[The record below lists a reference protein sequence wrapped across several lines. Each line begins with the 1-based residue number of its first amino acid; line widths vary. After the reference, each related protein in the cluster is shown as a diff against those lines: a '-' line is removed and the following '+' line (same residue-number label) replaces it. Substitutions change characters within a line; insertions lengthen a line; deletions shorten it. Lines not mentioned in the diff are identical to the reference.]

1 MRERTK
7 LGLGI
12 LEAALP
18 LGVLGDALLRAPPWG
33 VNVLL
38 WVGALLAAT
47 AALVRQKRARLGVEG
62 RWLVPCAL
70 AFAAAFAW
78 RDSETLQTLDALA
91 LLLLFSLVL
100 LRAHRGRL
108 LRAGLTEY
116 ALACLTAGVSA
127 ALGPLLLLF
136 EDIGWGE
143 IPREGWKRHVAAVIR
158 GVAIAVPLVI
168 VFGGL
173 FVAADAVYEGL
184 VRRAF
189 DFDLNVVVSHY
200 FVFLFLAWV
209 SAGYLRG
216 AFLGKEPAAPGVDFP
231 ARIALG
237 FAGTR
242 QTGAGGESAATSDM
256 TSAKSDTATINES
269 GAVKGGAAAT
279 ETAVR
284 IEGAAEATSESATS
298 TKSESAGAKSEV
310 AGVKNESVSGARSE
324 SAGGDGVYVRGP
336 NETGAVGGQM
346 ISLGIVEIGVVLG
359 VLNALFFSFVAVQLR
374 YFFGGARVV
383 LASAG
388 LTYAEYARRG
398 FFELVW
404 VAALVLPLL
413 LAAHWLLRK
422 ENPAHER
429 AFRWLAAGLLL
440 MLFVVMASAFG
451 RMRLYQSEYGQTEL
465 RLYTT
470 AFMGWLFVVFVW
482 FALMVL
488 RGSRERFACGAL
500 VAALIVLG
508 ALHFVNPDERIA
520 RTNAALIRRGHALD
534 ACYLSR
540 LSADAAP
547 ALVEVLPELQAEERG
562 LLASALL
569 RRWPMGD
576 ADWRTWNWSRA
587 RARDAV
593 AGRDEMLREM
603 SRTQAA
609 TNCRSDDL
617 EY

>member
-1 MRERTK
+1 MKERTR
-7 LGLGI
+7 LGLGV
-12 LEAALP
+12 LEAALL
-18 LGVLGDALLRAPPWG
+18 LGVLGDALLRAQPWG

-38 WVGALLAAT
+38 WIGVLLAAT
-47 AALVRQKRARLGVEG
+47 AALVRQKRVRLGVEG

-78 RDSETLQTLDALA
+78 RDSQTLQVLDALA

-108 LRAGLTEY
+108 RLAGLTEY
-116 ALACLTAGVSA
+116 ALACLAAGLSA
-127 ALGPLLLLF
+127 ALGSLLLLF

-143 IPREGWKRHVAAVIR
+143 IPRDGWKRHAFAVLR
-158 GVAIAVPLVI
+158 GVAIAVPLVV

-173 FVAADAVYEGL
+173 FVAADAIYEGI

-189 DFDLNVVVSHY
+189 DFDVNVVASHVFV
-200 FVFLFLAWV
+200 FVFLAWA

-216 AFLGKEPAAPGVDFP
+216 AFLGKEPAAPGHGFP

-237 FAGTR
+237 LGGTR
-242 QTGAGGESAATSDM
+242 QTGSGGSAATRDT
-256 TSAKSDTATINES
+256 TSAKGD
-269 GAVKGGAAAT
+269 AAA
-279 ETAVR
+279 AVR
-284 IEGAAEATSESATS
+284 IEGAAEATGESATG
-298 TKSESAGAKSEV
+298 TKSESADTETESFGGAGDE
-310 AGVKNESVSGARSE
+310 G
-324 SAGGDGVYVRGP
+324 AGGDGGYVLGP
-336 NETGAVGGQM
+336 NETGAGARQT

-359 VLNALFFSFVAVQLR
+359 LLNALFFSFVAVQLR
-374 YFFGGARVV
+374 YFFGGASVV
-383 LASAG
+383 LTSAG

-429 AFRWLAAGLLL
+429 AFRWLAAGLLA
-440 MLFVVMASAFG
+440 MLFVIMASAVG

-482 FALMVL
+482 FALTVL

-500 VAALIVLG
+500 VAALVILG
-508 ALHFVNPDERIA
+508 ALHFINPDERIA
-520 RTNAALIRRGHALD
+520 RTNAALIRHGRALD

-547 ALVEVLPELQAEERG
+547 ALVEVLPELKAEERG
-562 LLASALL
+562 LLAAGLL
-569 RRWPMGD
+569 RRWPTGGT
-576 ADWRTWNWSRA
+576 DWRTWNWSRA
-587 RARDAV
+587 HARGAVAERDA
-593 AGRDEMLREM
+593 MLREM
-603 SRTQAA
+603 SQMQAS
-609 TNCRSDDL
+609 TNCRDDEF

>member
-1 MRERTK
+1 MKERTR
-7 LGLGI
+7 LGLSV
-12 LEAALP
+12 LEAALL
-18 LGVLGDALLRAPPWG
+18 LGLLGDALLRAQPWG

-47 AALVRQKRARLGVEG
+47 VALVGQKRARLSVEG
-62 RWLVPCAL
+62 RWLVPCVL

-78 RDSETLQTLDALA
+78 RDSPTLQTLDALA

-100 LRAHRGRL
+100 LRARRGRL

-116 ALACLTAGVSA
+116 ALACLAAGVSA
-127 ALGPLLLLF
+127 ALGSVLLLF

-143 IPREGWKRHVAAVIR
+143 IPREGWRRHAFAVLR
-158 GVAIAVPLVI
+158 GVAIAVPLVV

-173 FVAADAVYEGL
+173 FVAADAIYEGI

-189 DFDLNVVVSHY
+189 DFDVNVVASHIVV
-200 FVFLFLAWV
+200 FVFLAWM

-216 AFLGKEPAAPGVDFP
+216 AFLGKEPSTPGLGFP

-237 FAGTR
+237 LAGTR
-242 QTGAGGESAATSDM
+242 QTGAGGESAGAKNEGV
-256 TSAKSDTATINES
+256 SAKS
-269 GAVKGGAAAT
+269 
-279 ETAVR
+279 
-284 IEGAAEATSESATS
+284 ESADA
-298 TKSESAGAKSEV
+298 KSEDAGAKSECV
-310 AGVKNESVSGARSE
+310 GGAESVG
-324 SAGGDGVYVRGP
+324 AGGEGLDALGL
-336 NETGAVGGQM
+336 NETGAAARQT

-359 VLNALFFSFVAVQLR
+359 LLNVLFFSFVAVQLR

-383 LASAG
+383 LTSTG

-429 AFRWLAAGLLL
+429 VFRGLAAGLLA
-440 MLFVVMASAFG
+440 MLFVIMVSAVG

-482 FALMVL
+482 FSLTVL

-500 VAALIVLG
+500 VAALVILG
-508 ALHFVNPDERIA
+508 ALHFINPDDRIA
-520 RTNAALIRRGHALD
+520 RTNAALIGRGRVLD

-547 ALVEVLPELQAEERG
+547 ALVEVLPELKAEDRG
-562 LLASALL
+562 LLASGLL
-569 RRWPMGD
+569 RRWSPGG
-576 ADWRTWNWSRA
+576 DWRTWNWSRA
-587 RARDAV
+587 RARSAV
-593 AGRDEMLREM
+593 AEREAMLREL
-603 SRTQAA
+603 SRTQAT
-609 TNCRSDDL
+609 TNCRNDDPD
-617 EY
+617 Y